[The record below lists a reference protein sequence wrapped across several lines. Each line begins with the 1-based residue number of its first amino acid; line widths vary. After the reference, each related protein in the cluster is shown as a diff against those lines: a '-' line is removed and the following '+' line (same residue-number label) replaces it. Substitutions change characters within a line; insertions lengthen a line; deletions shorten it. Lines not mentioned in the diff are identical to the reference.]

1 MLADVIR
8 GYAAATIERVAASD
22 NAGRLAS
29 DVEAFSTAL
38 VSSES
43 LRWALIDPNISP
55 VARRSIVADLLVNRV
70 SSESASLIA
79 FVVRVAPP
87 AELAVAIADL
97 VGLVESASSVGEP
110 ATSLGASRERLHG
123 YAERVLEEVSS
134 ADEIDE
140 MEDAFFRLA
149 RILEQNAA
157 LRHALTDPGT
167 ATESRLAIIR
177 ELFGAQVTA
186 PTLRIV
192 SYAISAGRVR
202 DLVGTFDWLVQL
214 TAEERGRRVAQV
226 RSAVD
231 LDDAE
236 RERLAVALRHLVG
249 REVEV
254 RVTVDPT
261 VIGGVLIAVGD
272 LVIDGT
278 VRLRVERLRDALAES
293 A

>member
-1 MLADVIR
+1 LTD
-8 GYAAATIERVAASD
+8 
-22 NAGRLAS
+22 
-29 DVEAFSTAL
+29 
-38 VSSES
+38 
-43 LRWALIDPNISP
+43 
-55 VARRSIVADLLVNRV
+55 
-70 SSESASLIA
+70 
-79 FVVRVAPP
+79 
-87 AELAVAIADL
+87 
-97 VGLVESASSVGEP
+97 
-110 ATSLGASRERLHG
+110 LGA
-123 YAERVLEEVSS
+123 A
-134 ADEIDE
+134 I
-140 MEDAFFRLA
+140 
-149 RILEQNAA
+149 
-157 LRHALTDPGT
+157 
-167 ATESRLAIIR
+167 ESKLAIIS

-202 DLVGTFDWLVQL
+202 DIVGTFDWLVQL